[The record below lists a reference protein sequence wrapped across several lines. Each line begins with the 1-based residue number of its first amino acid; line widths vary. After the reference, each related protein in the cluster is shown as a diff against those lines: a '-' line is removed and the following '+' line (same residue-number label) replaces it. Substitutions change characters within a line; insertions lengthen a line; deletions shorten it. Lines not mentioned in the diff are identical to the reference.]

1 MLPVVDAGK
10 AMLERLVLWS
20 AEQDWIVSKTL
31 VFVTPGVGLDAK
43 AIELADS
50 IGFDV
55 GTMKVRLYPTP
66 TFSLSLLLACLLAVT
81 VLLPLLSCCLRCSVG
96 TTAGGRGAWGPRV
109 CLLCWLHFL
118 AGHFYQGWLDILV
131 YLSHIIGAVVAL
143 HDDEYALPPALH
155 CPPCDL
161 FVAARGGIL

>member
-1 MLPVVDAGK
+1 MEVPNAMLPVVDAGK

-55 GTMKVRLYPTP
+55 GTMKVRFIPHPDL
-66 TFSLSLLLACLLAVT
+66 FSLSRYLA
-81 VLLPLLSCCLRCSVG
+81 
-96 TTAGGRGAWGPRV
+96 
-109 CLLCWLHFL
+109 FL
-118 AGHFYQGWLDILV
+118 Q
-131 YLSHIIGAVVAL
+131 
-143 HDDEYALPPALH
+143 
-155 CPPCDL
+155 
-161 FVAARGGIL
+161 

>member
-1 MLPVVDAGK
+1 M
-10 AMLERLVLWS
+10 
-20 AEQDWIVSKTL
+20 
-31 VFVTPGVGLDAK
+31 
-43 AIELADS
+43 
-50 IGFDV
+50 
-55 GTMKVRLYPTP
+55 
-66 TFSLSLLLACLLAVT
+66 T

-161 FVAARGGIL
+161 FVAARGGGGVVHFATAATQDGTTRAVRSQSSTMRKEEFAHVVFYSLGIVPRRVDENTRTREKKSINKIHLCPEI

>member
-1 MLPVVDAGK
+1 MEVPDMVLPVVDAGK

-31 VFVTPGVGLDAK
+31 FFVTPGVGLDAK

-66 TFSLSLLLACLLAVT
+66 PFHLSLPCLLVVRMVLLLLLST
-81 VLLPLLSCCLRCSVG
+81 VLC
-96 TTAGGRGAWGPRV
+96 
-109 CLLCWLHFL
+109 
-118 AGHFYQGWLDILV
+118 
-131 YLSHIIGAVVAL
+131 
-143 HDDEYALPPALH
+143 
-155 CPPCDL
+155 
-161 FVAARGGIL
+161 

>member
-66 TFSLSLLLACLLAVT
+66 TFSLSL
-81 VLLPLLSCCLRCSVG
+81 S
-96 TTAGGRGAWGPRV
+96 
-109 CLLCWLHFL
+109 CWLAFL
-118 AGHFYQGWLDILV
+118 Q
-131 YLSHIIGAVVAL
+131 
-143 HDDEYALPPALH
+143 
-155 CPPCDL
+155 
-161 FVAARGGIL
+161 